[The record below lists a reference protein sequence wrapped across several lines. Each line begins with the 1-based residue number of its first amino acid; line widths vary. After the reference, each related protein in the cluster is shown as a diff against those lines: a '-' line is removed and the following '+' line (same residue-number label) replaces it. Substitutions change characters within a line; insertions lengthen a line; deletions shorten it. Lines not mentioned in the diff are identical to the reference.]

1 VPHIICDFRE
11 RFTNHA
17 QLSPLRPPR
26 PEEPPMLE
34 HECLVAF
41 HFAHPRSR
49 IRHPPPQAC
58 PTYSAHLL
66 PGSISLETKPYI
78 HILFR
83 AEFAE
88 SWMTQLVSDIP
99 KTPVDWLV
107 ERGFGNM
114 EYFDVKVG
122 VATAGMDRR
131 A

>member
-1 VPHIICDFRE
+1 MNV
-11 RFTNHA
+11 
-17 QLSPLRPPR
+17 LW
-26 PEEPPMLE
+26 
-34 HECLVAF
+34 
-41 HFAHPRSR
+41 RSILR
-49 IRHPPPQAC
+49 IRALASVTLHRKPAPRTLDLARLVPVALHHPV
-58 PTYSAHLL
+58 TAHLL